1 MEADEDRTDLL
12 RSAVAGDRW
21 DVPALSFVGRVVG
34 PYRILEHL
42 GSGGMGTVYLAERAD
57 EHFQQRVALKI
68 LRAEASDRN
77 LRDRFHVE
85 RQLLARLQHPKIAR
99 LYDGGV
105 TEDGRPWFAME
116 HVIGRVLDRHCIE
129 ENLPIARRVE
139 LLIQVCEA
147 VQYAH
152 ANMIVHRD
160 LKPSNILVTPQG
172 EVRLLDFGIA
182 KPLELEE
189 AKTRLTRTGGH
200 VMTPEYASPEQ
211 VRGEPIS
218 AASDVY
224 SLGVVLYRVLVDRP
238 PYHLAGLTPAEL
250 ERVVCE
256 AEPPPPSSVASDA
269 ALRRTLSG
277 DLDTIA
283 LKALAKA
290 PQRRYASVEALADD
304 LRRYLDGRPVLARP
318 DSTAYR
324 VRKFVRRHR
333 WAVTAAAA
341 VVLSLLAG
349 VAGTSWQAEEARAH
363 AETASME
370 RDRAQ
375 RVSEMLVKLFEGT
388 DPGTVGPEAAAVRGL
403 LDRGRE
409 RMEADLED
417 DPAVRA
423 TLALTMGRA
432 YRNLGVYAD
441 AETLLT
447 KALGE
452 RRALAGGAGDAS
464 VAEVLCQLGNVL
476 LDLGR
481 VEEAGRSF
489 REALD
494 ILNRDSGANRV
505 LVSNLHQGLGAAH
518 QHLAELDSAIA
529 HYEVAVGIVR
539 GDPERFEPHD
549 LAIALSNLGAA
560 RHHAGDLVAADSL
573 LGEAVE
579 IHDRRPTMTSSHA
592 TALNNLASL
601 RAKQGDHAAAETLLR
616 KSLTIREQVFGEGHP
631 LVAASR
637 NNLASILQRQGKHD
651 EAERLH
657 RQALADRRAA
667 FGDVHTSVAHSL
679 NNLGIVLRNRG
690 DLAGAEPLLRESLD
704 IRRKLYPEAHPEL
717 ARGAYNLGQLVHRLG
732 RTEEAERLYREA
744 LEMRRTLLGER
755 DPDTIDAAASLGK
768 LLAETGRAAEAD
780 ALAAAY
786 PNSE

>member
-1 MEADEDRTDLL
+1 VEPDDDRTDLR
-12 RSAVAGDRW
+12 RSTATSDGW
-21 DVPALSFVGRVVG
+21 DQPALSFVGRVVG

-57 EHFQQRVALKI
+57 QQFRQRVALKI
-68 LRAEASDRN
+68 LRAEASDRH

-116 HVIGRVLDRHCIE
+116 YVGGRPLDRHCVE
-129 ENLPIARRVE
+129 ENLPISRRVE

-147 VQYAH
+147 VQHAH
-152 ANMIVHRD
+152 TNMIVHRD
-160 LKPSNILVTPQG
+160 LKPSNILVTGEG

-182 KPLELEE
+182 KPLEPEE
-189 AKTRLTRTGGH
+189 DMTRLTRTGGH

-224 SLGVVLYRVLVDRP
+224 SLGVVMYRTLADRR
-238 PYHLAGLTPAEL
+238 PYELESLTPAEL
-250 ERVVCE
+250 ERAVCE
-256 AEPPPPSSVASDA
+256 VEPPPPSNVASDPA
-269 ALRRTLSG
+269 RRRTLTG
-277 DLDTIA
+277 DLDTIV

-290 PQRRYASVEALADD
+290 PQRRYPSVEALADD

-324 VRKFVRRHR
+324 VGKFVRRHR
-333 WAVTAAAA
+333 WGVTAAAA
-341 VVLSLLAG
+341 VFVSLIAG
-349 VAGTSWQAEEARAH
+349 VVGTAWKAEEARAH

-375 RVSEMLVKLFEGT
+375 RVSEMLVRLFEGT

-432 YRNLGVYAD
+432 YRNLGVYAA

-447 KALGE
+447 RALRE
-452 RRALAGGAGDAS
+452 RRALAGEDDDAS
-464 VAEVLCQLGNVL
+464 VAEVLCQLGNTL

-481 VEEAGRSF
+481 IEEAGQRF

-494 ILNRDSGANRV
+494 ILSSDPGADHV
-505 LVSNLHQGLGAAH
+505 LVSNLNHGLGAAH
-518 QHLAELDSAIA
+518 QHVAELDSAIA
-529 HYEVAVGIVR
+529 HYEVAVAIVR
-539 GDPERFEPHD
+539 GDPARFEPHD

-560 RHHAGDLVAADSL
+560 RHHAGDLAAADSL
-573 LGEAVE
+573 LREAVE
-579 IHDRRPTMTSSHA
+579 IHDRRPTMTASQA

-601 RAKQGDHAAAETLLR
+601 RAKQGDHAAAESLLR
-616 KSLTIREQVFGEGHP
+616 RSLAIREQVFGEGHP
-631 LVAASR
+631 LVASSR
-637 NNLASILQRQGKHD
+637 NNLASILDRQGKSD
-651 EAERLH
+651 EAEQLH

-667 FGDVHTSVAHSL
+667 FGDVHSSVAHSL
-679 NNLGIVLRNRG
+679 NNLGVVLRNRG
-690 DLAGAEPLLRESLD
+690 DLSGAEPLLRESLA
-704 IRRKLYPEAHPEL
+704 IRRQLYAEPHPEL
-717 ARGAYNLGQLVHRLG
+717 ARGVFNLGQLLHRQG
-732 RTEEAERLYREA
+732 WIEEAEPLYREA

-755 DPDTIDAAASLGK
+755 HPDTFDAALSLTK
-768 LLAETGRAAEAD
+768 LLAESGRSAEGD
-780 ALAAAY
+780 SIAAAY
-786 PNSE
+786 PKPE